1 MDHQILDDLNRRMD
15 KTVEVFEHELA
26 SVRTGRASVALLDSV
41 RVDYYGQLMPLNQ
54 VATLKTPDASTIT
67 VQPWERNLL
76 PAIDRAIRSADL
88 DLNPASDGT
97 MLRIPIPP
105 LSQERRKQLAKSINR
120 MAEEHKNALRQVRR
134 DANQRAKKLV
144 KSKELSEDL
153 EHDLEAE
160 VQKATDAHVKRIV
173 PRSRPARR
181 RASSRSEVAA
191 PYSYLT
197 HLECSKTGH
206 RHDAFAP
213 QNLSNEKHPLLARY
227 DLEAAAETFT
237 LASIKDR
244 PFDLWRYHEVLPI
257 QEERHCLKLGEGGTP
272 LHPAPTLGAE
282 LGIRELLIKDEGMN
296 PTGSFKDRGLCLAV
310 SAAYQFDAP
319 GIALPSAGNAGG
331 AAAAYAARAGLQCVV
346 AVPRDC
352 PEVNR
357 IEASVYGA
365 EVHSIDGLISDAGRM
380 IAELAPGRGLF
391 EVATL
396 KEPYRIEGKKTM
408 GYEVFEQLG
417 RLPDV
422 ILYPT
427 GGGTGLIGM
436 WKAFDEMEQLGWIGP
451 ERPADGVRAVRGLR
465 PHSEGVRGRHGS
477 LRDVAGRAHRCLR
490 TPGSEGARGLPD
502 PRRGARERRFR
513 NRRQR

>member
-1 MDHQILDDLNRRMD
+1 M
-15 KTVEVFEHELA
+15 
-26 SVRTGRASVALLDSV
+26 
-41 RVDYYGQLMPLNQ
+41 
-54 VATLKTPDASTIT
+54 
-67 VQPWERNLL
+67 
-76 PAIDRAIRSADL
+76 
-88 DLNPASDGT
+88 
-97 MLRIPIPP
+97 
-105 LSQERRKQLAKSINR
+105 
-120 MAEEHKNALRQVRR
+120 
-134 DANQRAKKLV
+134 
-144 KSKELSEDL
+144 
-153 EHDLEAE
+153 
-160 VQKATDAHVKRIV
+160 
-173 PRSRPARR
+173 
-181 RASSRSEVAA
+181 AA

-213 QNLSNEKHPLLARY
+213 QNLSNEKHPLLACY
-227 DLEAAAETFT
+227 DLEAAARTFT
-237 LASIKDR
+237 PASIKDR

-331 AAAAYAARAGLQCVV
+331 AAAAYAARAGLRCVV

-436 WKAFDEMEQLGWIGP
+436 WKAFDEMEQLGWVGP
-451 ERPADGVRAVRGLR
+451 ERPRMVSVQSEGCAPIPKAFEAGTEASEMWQDAHTVASGLRVPKALGDFLILAAVRESGGTAIAVSDEELMRDARRIAAAEGIFAAPEGGACLSALR
-465 PHSEGVRGRHGS
+465 R
-477 LRDVAGRAHRCLR
+477 LRESGDVTQDDTVVLFNTGTGAKYVEAFLG
-490 TPGSEGARGLPD
+490 PGAAAQHAEL
-502 PRRGARERRFR
+502 
-513 NRRQR
+513 

>member
-1 MDHQILDDLNRRMD
+1 M
-15 KTVEVFEHELA
+15 
-26 SVRTGRASVALLDSV
+26 
-41 RVDYYGQLMPLNQ
+41 
-54 VATLKTPDASTIT
+54 
-67 VQPWERNLL
+67 
-76 PAIDRAIRSADL
+76 
-88 DLNPASDGT
+88 
-97 MLRIPIPP
+97 
-105 LSQERRKQLAKSINR
+105 
-120 MAEEHKNALRQVRR
+120 
-134 DANQRAKKLV
+134 
-144 KSKELSEDL
+144 
-153 EHDLEAE
+153 
-160 VQKATDAHVKRIV
+160 
-173 PRSRPARR
+173 
-181 RASSRSEVAA
+181 AA

-213 QNLSNEKHPLLARY
+213 QNLSNEKHPLLACY
-227 DLEAAAETFT
+227 DLEAAAATFT
-237 LASIKDR
+237 PASIKDR

-331 AAAAYAARAGLQCVV
+331 AAAAYAARAGIECVV

-451 ERPADGVRAVRGLR
+451 ERPRMVSVQSEGCAPIPKAFEEGTEASEMWRNAHTVASGLRVPKALGDFLILAAVRESGGTALAVSDEELMRDARRIGAAEGIFAAPEGGACLSALR
-465 PHSEGVRGRHGS
+465 R
-477 LRDVAGRAHRCLR
+477 LRESGDVTEDDTVVLFNTGTGAKYVEAFLG
-490 TPGSEGARGLPD
+490 PGAAAQHAEL
-502 PRRGARERRFR
+502 
-513 NRRQR
+513 

>member
-1 MDHQILDDLNRRMD
+1 M
-15 KTVEVFEHELA
+15 
-26 SVRTGRASVALLDSV
+26 
-41 RVDYYGQLMPLNQ
+41 
-54 VATLKTPDASTIT
+54 AT
-67 VQPWERNLL
+67 
-76 PAIDRAIRSADL
+76 
-88 DLNPASDGT
+88 
-97 MLRIPIPP
+97 
-105 LSQERRKQLAKSINR
+105 
-120 MAEEHKNALRQVRR
+120 
-134 DANQRAKKLV
+134 
-144 KSKELSEDL
+144 
-153 EHDLEAE
+153 
-160 VQKATDAHVKRIV
+160 
-173 PRSRPARR
+173 
-181 RASSRSEVAA
+181 
-191 PYSYLT
+191 PYSFLT

-213 QNLSNEKHPLLARY
+213 QNLSNEKHPLFARY
-227 DLEAAAETFT
+227 DLEAAAGTFT
-237 LASIKDR
+237 PAAIKDR

-331 AAAAYAARAGLQCVV
+331 AAAAYAARAGIECVV

-451 ERPADGVRAVRGLR
+451 ERPRMVSVQSEGCAPIPKAFEEGTEASEMWQNAHTVASGLRVPKALGDFLILAAVRESGGSAIAVSDEELMSDARRIAAAEGIFAAPEGGACLTALR
-465 PHSEGVRGRHGS
+465 R
-477 LRDVAGRAHRCLR
+477 LREAGEVAEDDSVVLFNTGTGAKYVEAFLGPGAAPAHAEL
-490 TPGSEGARGLPD
+490 
-502 PRRGARERRFR
+502 
-513 NRRQR
+513 

>member
-1 MDHQILDDLNRRMD
+1 M
-15 KTVEVFEHELA
+15 
-26 SVRTGRASVALLDSV
+26 
-41 RVDYYGQLMPLNQ
+41 
-54 VATLKTPDASTIT
+54 
-67 VQPWERNLL
+67 
-76 PAIDRAIRSADL
+76 
-88 DLNPASDGT
+88 
-97 MLRIPIPP
+97 
-105 LSQERRKQLAKSINR
+105 
-120 MAEEHKNALRQVRR
+120 
-134 DANQRAKKLV
+134 
-144 KSKELSEDL
+144 
-153 EHDLEAE
+153 
-160 VQKATDAHVKRIV
+160 
-173 PRSRPARR
+173 
-181 RASSRSEVAA
+181 AA

-213 QNLSNEKHPLLARY
+213 QNLSNEKHPLLACY
-227 DLEAAAETFT
+227 DLAAAAETFT
-237 LASIKDR
+237 PAAIKDR

-310 SAAYQFDAP
+310 SAAFQFDAP

-331 AAAAYAARAGLQCVV
+331 AAAAYAARAGIECVV

-451 ERPADGVRAVRGLR
+451 ERPRMVSVQSEGCAPIPKAFAEGTEASAMWQDAHTVASGLRVPKALGDFLILAAVRESGGTAIAVSDEELMRDARRIGAAEGIFAAPEGGACLSALR
-465 PHSEGVRGRHGS
+465 R
-477 LRDVAGRAHRCLR
+477 LRESGEVAPDDTVVLFNTGTGAKYVEAFLG
-490 TPGSEGARGLPD
+490 PGAAAQHAEL
-502 PRRGARERRFR
+502 
-513 NRRQR
+513 

>member
-1 MDHQILDDLNRRMD
+1 M
-15 KTVEVFEHELA
+15 
-26 SVRTGRASVALLDSV
+26 
-41 RVDYYGQLMPLNQ
+41 
-54 VATLKTPDASTIT
+54 
-67 VQPWERNLL
+67 
-76 PAIDRAIRSADL
+76 
-88 DLNPASDGT
+88 
-97 MLRIPIPP
+97 
-105 LSQERRKQLAKSINR
+105 
-120 MAEEHKNALRQVRR
+120 
-134 DANQRAKKLV
+134 
-144 KSKELSEDL
+144 
-153 EHDLEAE
+153 
-160 VQKATDAHVKRIV
+160 
-173 PRSRPARR
+173 
-181 RASSRSEVAA
+181 AA

-213 QNLSNEKHPLLARY
+213 QNLSNEKHPLLACY
-227 DLEAAAETFT
+227 DLEAAARAFT
-237 LASIKDR
+237 PASIKDR

-451 ERPADGVRAVRGLR
+451 ERPRMVSVQSEGCAPIPKAFEEGTEASEMWRNAHTVASGLRVPKALGDFLILAAVRESGGTALAVSDEELMRDARRIAAAEGIFAAPEGGACLSALR
-465 PHSEGVRGRHGS
+465 R
-477 LRDVAGRAHRCLR
+477 LRESGDVTGDDTVVLFNTGTGAKYVEAFLG
-490 TPGSEGARGLPD
+490 PGAAAQHAEL
-502 PRRGARERRFR
+502 
-513 NRRQR
+513 

>member
-1 MDHQILDDLNRRMD
+1 
-15 KTVEVFEHELA
+15 
-26 SVRTGRASVALLDSV
+26 
-41 RVDYYGQLMPLNQ
+41 
-54 VATLKTPDASTIT
+54 
-67 VQPWERNLL
+67 
-76 PAIDRAIRSADL
+76 
-88 DLNPASDGT
+88 
-97 MLRIPIPP
+97 
-105 LSQERRKQLAKSINR
+105 
-120 MAEEHKNALRQVRR
+120 
-134 DANQRAKKLV
+134 
-144 KSKELSEDL
+144 
-153 EHDLEAE
+153 
-160 VQKATDAHVKRIV
+160 
-173 PRSRPARR
+173 
-181 RASSRSEVAA
+181 
-191 PYSYLT
+191 
-197 HLECSKTGH
+197 
-206 RHDAFAP
+206 
-213 QNLSNEKHPLLARY
+213 
-227 DLEAAAETFT
+227 
-237 LASIKDR
+237 
-244 PFDLWRYHEVLPI
+244 
-257 QEERHCLKLGEGGTP
+257 
-272 LHPAPTLGAE
+272 
-282 LGIRELLIKDEGMN
+282 MN

-436 WKAFDEMEQLGWIGP
+436 WKAFDEMEQLGWVGP
-451 ERPADGVRAVRGLR
+451 ERPRMVSVQSEGCAPIPKAFEAGTEASEMWQDAHTVASGLR
-465 PHSEGVRGRHGS
+465 VPRRS
-477 LRDVAGRAHRCLR
+477 
-490 TPGSEGARGLPD
+490 GLPD
-502 PRRGARERRFR
+502 PRGGPGERRHR
-513 NRRQR
+513 HRGQRRGTHARRPPDRRRRGHLRRSEGGACLSALRRLRESGDVSRDDTVVLFNTGTGAKYVEAFLGPGAAAQHAEL

>member
-1 MDHQILDDLNRRMD
+1 M
-15 KTVEVFEHELA
+15 
-26 SVRTGRASVALLDSV
+26 
-41 RVDYYGQLMPLNQ
+41 
-54 VATLKTPDASTIT
+54 
-67 VQPWERNLL
+67 
-76 PAIDRAIRSADL
+76 
-88 DLNPASDGT
+88 
-97 MLRIPIPP
+97 
-105 LSQERRKQLAKSINR
+105 
-120 MAEEHKNALRQVRR
+120 
-134 DANQRAKKLV
+134 
-144 KSKELSEDL
+144 
-153 EHDLEAE
+153 
-160 VQKATDAHVKRIV
+160 
-173 PRSRPARR
+173 
-181 RASSRSEVAA
+181 AA

-213 QNLSNEKHPLLARY
+213 QNLSNEKHPLLACY
-227 DLEAAAETFT
+227 DLEAAARTFT
-237 LASIKDR
+237 PASIKDR

-436 WKAFDEMEQLGWIGP
+436 WKAFDEMEQLGWVGP
-451 ERPADGVRAVRGLR
+451 ERPRMVSVQSEGCAPIPKAFEEGTEASEMWQDAHTVASGLRVPKALGDFLILEAVRESGGTAIAVSDEELMRDARRIAAAEGIFAAPEGGACLSALR
-465 PHSEGVRGRHGS
+465 R
-477 LRDVAGRAHRCLR
+477 LREWGDVTEDDTVVLFNTGTGAKYVEAFLG
-490 TPGSEGARGLPD
+490 PGAAAQHAEL
-502 PRRGARERRFR
+502 
-513 NRRQR
+513 

>member
-1 MDHQILDDLNRRMD
+1 M
-15 KTVEVFEHELA
+15 
-26 SVRTGRASVALLDSV
+26 
-41 RVDYYGQLMPLNQ
+41 
-54 VATLKTPDASTIT
+54 
-67 VQPWERNLL
+67 
-76 PAIDRAIRSADL
+76 
-88 DLNPASDGT
+88 
-97 MLRIPIPP
+97 
-105 LSQERRKQLAKSINR
+105 
-120 MAEEHKNALRQVRR
+120 
-134 DANQRAKKLV
+134 
-144 KSKELSEDL
+144 
-153 EHDLEAE
+153 
-160 VQKATDAHVKRIV
+160 
-173 PRSRPARR
+173 
-181 RASSRSEVAA
+181 AA
-191 PYSYLT
+191 PYSYLA

-237 LASIKDR
+237 LASIRDR

-451 ERPADGVRAVRGLR
+451 DRPRMVSVQSEGCAPIPKAFEEGTEASEMWQDAHTVASGLRVPKALGDFLILAAVRESGGSAIAVSDEELMRDARRIAAAEGIFAAPEGGACLSALR
-465 PHSEGVRGRHGS
+465 R
-477 LRDVAGRAHRCLR
+477 LRESGDVAEDDTVVLFNTGTGAKYVEAFLG
-490 TPGSEGARGLPD
+490 PGAAAQHAEL
-502 PRRGARERRFR
+502 
-513 NRRQR
+513 

>member
-1 MDHQILDDLNRRMD
+1 M
-15 KTVEVFEHELA
+15 
-26 SVRTGRASVALLDSV
+26 
-41 RVDYYGQLMPLNQ
+41 
-54 VATLKTPDASTIT
+54 
-67 VQPWERNLL
+67 
-76 PAIDRAIRSADL
+76 
-88 DLNPASDGT
+88 
-97 MLRIPIPP
+97 
-105 LSQERRKQLAKSINR
+105 
-120 MAEEHKNALRQVRR
+120 
-134 DANQRAKKLV
+134 
-144 KSKELSEDL
+144 
-153 EHDLEAE
+153 
-160 VQKATDAHVKRIV
+160 
-173 PRSRPARR
+173 
-181 RASSRSEVAA
+181 AA

-213 QNLSNEKHPLLARY
+213 QNLSNEKHPLLACY
-227 DLEAAAETFT
+227 DLEAAAQTFT
-237 LASIKDR
+237 PASIKDR

-436 WKAFDEMEQLGWIGP
+436 WKAFDEMEQLGWVGP
-451 ERPADGVRAVRGLR
+451 ERPRMVSVQSEGCAPIPKAFEEGTEASEMWQDAHTVASGLRVPKALGDFLILEAVRESGGTAIAVSDEELMRDARRIAAAEGIFAAPEGGACLSALR
-465 PHSEGVRGRHGS
+465 R
-477 LRDVAGRAHRCLR
+477 LREWGDVTEDDTVVLFNTGTGAKYVEAFLG
-490 TPGSEGARGLPD
+490 PGAAAQHAEL
-502 PRRGARERRFR
+502 
-513 NRRQR
+513 

>member
-1 MDHQILDDLNRRMD
+1 M
-15 KTVEVFEHELA
+15 
-26 SVRTGRASVALLDSV
+26 
-41 RVDYYGQLMPLNQ
+41 
-54 VATLKTPDASTIT
+54 AT
-67 VQPWERNLL
+67 
-76 PAIDRAIRSADL
+76 
-88 DLNPASDGT
+88 
-97 MLRIPIPP
+97 
-105 LSQERRKQLAKSINR
+105 
-120 MAEEHKNALRQVRR
+120 
-134 DANQRAKKLV
+134 
-144 KSKELSEDL
+144 
-153 EHDLEAE
+153 
-160 VQKATDAHVKRIV
+160 
-173 PRSRPARR
+173 
-181 RASSRSEVAA
+181 

-206 RHDAFAP
+206 RHNAFAP

-237 LASIKDR
+237 PAAIRDR

-272 LHPAPTLGAE
+272 LHPAPTLGTE

-310 SAAYQFDAP
+310 SAAYQFDAL

-331 AAAAYAARAGLQCVV
+331 AAAAYAARAGMQCVV
-346 AVPRDC
+346 AVPGDC

-436 WKAFDEMEQLGWIGP
+436 WKAFDEMEQLGWIGS
-451 ERPADGVRAVRGLR
+451 ERPRMVSVQSEGCAPIPKAFEEGTEASEMWQNARTVASGLRVPKALGDFLILAAVRESGGTAIAVSDEELMRDARRIGAAEGIFAAPEGGACLSALR
-465 PHSEGVRGRHGS
+465 R
-477 LRDVAGRAHRCLR
+477 LRESGDVAEDDTVVLFNTGTGAKYVEAFLG
-490 TPGSEGARGLPD
+490 PGAAAQHAEL
-502 PRRGARERRFR
+502 
-513 NRRQR
+513 